1 MTFNRTNLTEI
12 ENEVKKYKKSQ
23 LLIVS
28 KNQTKETVIELLNL
42 GYHLFGENRV
52 QEAFNKFDQDILEN
66 YQEVNL
72 HLIGPLQSNKSSLAL
87 KIFDTIQTLDRKKI
101 IKAIYDNINKAGKVR
116 TKDFFIQVNIGKE
129 DQKSG
134 VLPEN
139 VFEIYN
145 YSKSLNLN
153 IVGLMCIPPNDNNSK
168 YYFEEMIKIKNNINS
183 NLKLSMGMSQDYSQ
197 ALLCGSNLIRVGSKI
212 FS

>member
-1 MTFNRTNLTEI
+1 MTFNKSNLYEI
-12 ENEVKKYKKSQ
+12 EGEVKKYKKSQ

-28 KNQTKETVIELLNL
+28 KNQTKKTITELLNL
-42 GYHLFGENRV
+42 GYRFFGENRV
-52 QEAFNKFDQDILEN
+52 QEAFNKFDQEILEN
-66 YQEVNL
+66 YQDINL
-72 HLIGPLQSNKSSLAL
+72 HLIGPLQSNKSSQAL

-101 IKAIYDNINKAGKVR
+101 IKAIYNDINKAGKVR

>member
-12 ENEVKKYKKSQ
+12 EDEVKKYKKSQ

-28 KNQTKETVIELLNL
+28 KNQTKETIIEMLNL
-42 GYHLFGENRV
+42 GYRLFGENRV
-52 QEAFNKFDQDILEN
+52 QEAFKKFDQNIRDKYPDI
-66 YQEVNL
+66 NL
-72 HLIGPLQSNKSSLAL
+72 HLIGPLQSNKSSQAL

-101 IKAIYDNINKAGKVR
+101 IKAIYDGFTKSGKVR

-129 DQKSG
+129 VQKSG

-139 VFEIYN
+139 VCEIYD

-153 IVGLMCIPPNDNNSK
+153 IVGLMCIPPNDNNPK
-168 YYFEEMIKIKNNINS
+168 YYFEEMIKIKNNVNS

-197 ALLCGSNLIRVGSKI
+197 ALLCESNLIRVGSKI
-212 FS
+212 FL

>member
-1 MTFNRTNLTEI
+1 LTFNRTNLTEI
-12 ENEVKKYKKSQ
+12 ENEVKKHNKSQ

-101 IKAIYDNINKAGKVR
+101 IKAIYDDINKAGKVR

-153 IVGLMCIPPNDNNSK
+153 IVGLMCIPPNDNNPK

>member
-12 ENEVKKYKKSQ
+12 ENEVKKHNKSQ

-101 IKAIYDNINKAGKVR
+101 IKAIYDDINKAGKVR

-153 IVGLMCIPPNDNNSK
+153 IVGLMCIPPNDNNPK